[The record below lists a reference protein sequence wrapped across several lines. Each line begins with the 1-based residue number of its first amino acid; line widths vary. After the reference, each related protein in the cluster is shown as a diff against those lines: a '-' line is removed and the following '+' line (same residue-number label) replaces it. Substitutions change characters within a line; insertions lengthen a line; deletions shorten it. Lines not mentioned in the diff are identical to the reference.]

1 MVFGTTILGSNP
13 SAPAKK
19 MFKKI
24 KNIVL
29 KADRFLYKKFGSDKG
44 TKFLENIKEAQII
57 FSHLNQIGKES
68 QVRFVGGCVRRAIR
82 GESIDDIDLATT
94 LEPDEV
100 KKRLNKGNIKVIDT
114 GISHGT
120 VTAIL
125 NNKKFEIT
133 TLRKDISTDGRHAN
147 VEFTTNWEQDAAR
160 RDFTIN
166 AIYADIEGRI
176 FDPQNGILDLQN
188 GEIKFIGDPEERI
201 QEDYL
206 RILRYFRFF
215 IQYSKIDY
223 DQEIIRLIK
232 KYIDGLNKISNE
244 RIFDELKKIIML
256 KNAYSLFSHDTSKG
270 VFINIFS
277 QLKYYER
284 LKIVNSLNQKLRS
297 KYDNY
302 LILAILIVDQSNNY
316 EYFCHKY
323 KTSNSIKN
331 RFKNIA
337 VNFENL
343 KNKKFYSEENIK
355 RLIYLSN
362 KNDVR
367 DLLLFS
373 ICANNKI
380 KNLPIEMLNYV
391 NNCKIPKFPFSG
403 DYLKQHGYETGQTLG
418 KKLKLLEEKWIEN
431 NFVMDKKIVEKS
443 LEKMNEN

>member
-1 MVFGTTILGSNP
+1 
-13 SAPAKK
+13 
-19 MFKKI
+19 MFKKL

-29 KADRFLYKKFGSDKG
+29 KTDSFFYKKFGSDKS
-44 TKFLENIKEAQII
+44 TKALENIKEARII
-57 FSHLNQIGKES
+57 FTHLNEIGSEDK
-68 QVRFVGGCVRRAIR
+68 VRFVGGCVRKSIS
-82 GESIDDIDLATT
+82 GENIDDIDLATI
-94 LEPDEV
+94 LEPNEV
-100 KKRLNKGNIKVIDT
+100 KKKLNKKDIKIIDT

-133 TLRKDISTDGRHAN
+133 TLRKDISTDGRHAK
-147 VEFTTNWEQDAAR
+147 VTFTSNWKEDALR

-166 AIYADIEGRI
+166 ALYVDIEGRI
-176 FDPQNGILDLQN
+176 FDPLNGISDLQN
-188 GEIKFIGDPEERI
+188 GVIKFIGMADERI

-215 IQYSKIDY
+215 TQYSKTDHN
-223 DQEIIRLIK
+223 QEIIRSIK
-232 KYIDGLNKISNE
+232 KYINGLNKISNE
-244 RIFDELKKIIML
+244 RIFNELNKIIVL
-256 KNAYSLFSHDTSKG
+256 ENLLSLFFNETSRE
-270 VFINIFS
+270 IIANIFP

-284 LKIVNSLNQKLRS
+284 LKILNSLNYKLKS
-297 KYDNY
+297 IYDIN
-302 LILAILIVDQSNNY
+302 LILALLILDESNDY

-343 KNKKFYSEENIK
+343 KNKKFYSKENIK

-431 NFVMDKKIVEKS
+431 NFVIDKKIVEKS
-443 LEKMNEN
+443 LGKTNEN